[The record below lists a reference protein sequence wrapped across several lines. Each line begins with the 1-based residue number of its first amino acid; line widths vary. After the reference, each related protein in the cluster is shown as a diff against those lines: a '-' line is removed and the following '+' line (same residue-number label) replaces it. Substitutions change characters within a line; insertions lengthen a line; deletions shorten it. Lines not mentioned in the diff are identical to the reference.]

1 MVILLKCRDRH
12 YMKKNILIIS
22 TIFAAS
28 FLFTSQVK
36 AQDQADQDKKE
47 QIRVDSINA
56 VEAQKN
62 LDEQRLAGAKSDSKD
77 AKAKAKEA
85 QRIEADANR
94 AAHEAK
100 NSLKAEK
107 RAQKARK
114 QADKQ
119 AKKAEAARIKSANN

>member
-1 MVILLKCRDRH
+1 
-12 YMKKNILIIS
+12 MKKNILIVS
-22 TIFAAS
+22 TLIAAS
-28 FLFTSQVK
+28 FLFTNQVN
-36 AQDQADQDKKE
+36 AQDQTDAVKKE

-56 VEAQKN
+56 VEAQKT

-77 AKAKAKEA
+77 AHAKAKEA

-94 AAHEAK
+94 AAREAK

-119 AKKAEAARIKSANN
+119 AKKAEAARVKSAQN